1 MYRLKTTANFN
12 IGGGSGTVEEVIHD
26 NTLIGKGT
34 SESPL
39 KVDQSKFA
47 KPTDLNG
54 KQDTLVSGTN
64 IKTIN
69 NQSILGSGNI
79 NIEGGS
85 GGTPT
90 DVQINGSSIT
100 SDGTANIVTEGKY
113 NPSTNKI
120 ATMSDISE
128 VVDVKNDINAL
139 DNRLTAIDGHI
150 DMELEMGNITIGNSG
165 WGYYDST
172 SRVRLKQGTTIHLKP
187 KDIIG
192 LTDYTDAKFF
202 LGWKLPN
209 GTYGVKDRWNT
220 ADFVVSVEADYVV
233 LLCNK
238 TEKTLSSVN
247 ELSDLFFIK
256 VNDSLVNN
264 AIDKSKLEKLGTSI
278 YYWEKMINGS
288 HMATTDKFVA
298 NAARLCIPEVLH
310 TENKMIVTADS
321 GYRCAYHERNSSG
334 GFVRDSGW
342 QTLCVIPA
350 NSYFTMV
357 FSKTDDSKIGINDRK
372 HFSFSFADEGN
383 QVVKETY
390 NSKIIKPRGFIKSV
404 NHRGY
409 NDVAPEN
416 TLPAFILSK
425 KCGFNY
431 VETDISFTSDG
442 IPVLLHD
449 ATINRTSNGTGAVS
463 SYTYEQL
470 LEFDFGSWK
479 SSEYTGT
486 KIPTLEEFLI
496 LCRNL
501 GLHAYLEIKPIADNN
516 VETYITNCVKLCI
529 KCGMLRNVTWISFNK
544 NYLAV
549 VSTLDNKA
557 RVGLLSNGSYS
568 EETIINNIVS
578 LKNNYNEAFL
588 DIESNLLTD
597 TIISLCVDN
606 NIPVEVWTVEF
617 AGEVAALNP
626 IVSGVTSNRV
636 LSDEFMYNKAM
647 SNYEFKF

>member
-1 MYRLKTTANFN
+1 MSKIKKIKVNNVNYDLGVDYSN
-12 IGGGSGTVEEVIHD
+12 VD
-26 NTLIGKGT
+26 N
-34 SESPL
+34 
-39 KVDQSKFA
+39 
-47 KPTDLNG
+47 KPDFSL
-54 KQDTLVSGTN
+54 KQDKLISGTN

-69 NQSILGSGNI
+69 GTSILGSGDLVI
-79 NIEGGS
+79 ESGEGGLSSVEHDDTLS
-85 GGTPT
+85 G
-90 DVQINGSSIT
+90 DGSKSLPL
-100 SDGTANIVTEGKY
+100 G
-113 NPSTNKI
+113 
-120 ATMSDISE
+120 ISE
-128 VVDVKNDINAL
+128 KIIERL
-139 DNRLTAIDGHI
+139 DNIDGHI
-150 DMELEMGNITIGNSG
+150 NYEFEMGNISIGTSG
-165 WGYYDST
+165 WGYSNSST
-172 SRVRLKQGTTIHLKP
+172 RARLKQGTTIHLKP

-192 LTDYTDAKFF
+192 LTDYTDARFF

-209 GTYGVKDRWNT
+209 GTYEVKDRWNT

-288 HMATTDKFVA
+288 HIATTDKFVA

-310 TENKMIVTADS
+310 TENKMRVTADS
-321 GYRCAYHERNSSG
+321 GYRFAYHERNSSG

-357 FSKTDDSKIGINDRK
+357 FSKTDDSKIGINERK
-372 HFSFSFADEGN
+372 HFNFSFADEGN

-606 NIPVEVWTVEF
+606 NIPVEVWTVDF
-617 AGEVAALNP
+617 AGKVAALNP

-636 LSDEFMYNKAM
+636 LSDEFMYNMAM